1 MSKTEAQNSTLIS
14 MEQKWNY
21 IKQNRPRKTR
31 PDGRPVL
38 LPHGFDMTQC
48 TLPDLLAPG
57 LDIVSIGINPSL
69 YSVERGF
76 YFARPGN
83 RFWPA
88 LNASGLV
95 VPPLA
100 PSREAVE
107 LLFHRYRIGFTDLVK
122 RATARAAELADAD
135 YRQGTRVLQKKL
147 ARYAPAIV
155 WFHGLG
161 AYRLFL
167 THVGTPRAKVAV
179 GLQPERVGLT
189 RIFVTPN
196 PSGANPSANPK
207 QLVPLYR
214 ELAALRDRLNSD

>member
-1 MSKTEAQNSTLIS
+1 MK
-14 MEQKWNY
+14 
-21 IKQNRPRKTR
+21 RP
-31 PDGRPVL
+31 
-38 LPHGFDMTQC
+38 
-48 TLPDLLAPG
+48 TLPDFVAPG

-95 VPPLA
+95 SPPLE
-100 PSREAVE
+100 PSRQAVE
-107 LLFHRYRIGFTDLVK
+107 RLFHEYRIGFTDLVK
-122 RATARAAELADAD
+122 RATARASELSDED
-135 YRQGTRVLQKKL
+135 YAQGARVLQAKL
-147 ARYAPAIV
+147 ARYAPGIA
-155 WFHGLG
+155 WFHGVS

-167 THVGTPRAKVAV
+167 VHTGMARKTIAA
-179 GLQPERVGLT
+179 GLQSERIGPS

-207 QLVPLYR
+207 QIVPLYR
-214 ELAALRDRLNSD
+214 ELARLRGQLKPA

>member
-1 MSKTEAQNSTLIS
+1 
-14 MEQKWNY
+14 
-21 IKQNRPRKTR
+21 
-31 PDGRPVL
+31 
-38 LPHGFDMTQC
+38 MTQR
-48 TLPDLLAPG
+48 TLPDFLAPG

-95 VPPLA
+95 AAPLV

-107 LLFHRYRIGFTDLVK
+107 LVFRRDRIGFTDLVK
-122 RATARAAELADAD
+122 RATARAAELSDAD
-135 YRQGTRVLQKKL
+135 YRRGARALQDKL
-147 ARYAPAIV
+147 ARYAPAIA
-155 WFHGLG
+155 WFHGTSG
-161 AYRLFL
+161 YRLFL
-167 THVGTPRAKVAV
+167 VHAGLARPQVAV
-179 GLQPERVGLT
+179 GLQPERVGPT

-207 QLVPLYR
+207 LLVPLYH
-214 ELAALRDRLNSD
+214 ELAALRDRLNPD

>member
-1 MSKTEAQNSTLIS
+1 M
-14 MEQKWNY
+14 
-21 IKQNRPRKTR
+21 KQR
-31 PDGRPVL
+31 
-38 LPHGFDMTQC
+38 
-48 TLPDLLAPG
+48 TLPDFLAPG
-57 LDIVSIGINPSL
+57 LDILSIGINPSL

-95 VPPLA
+95 VPPVA

-107 LLFHRYRIGFTDLVK
+107 LLFHSYRMGFTDLVK

-135 YRQGTRVLQKKL
+135 YRQGTRVLQDKL
-147 ARYAPAIV
+147 TRYAPAIA
-155 WFHGLG
+155 WFHGVS

-167 THVGTPRAKVAV
+167 THVGTPRAKLAV
-179 GLQPERVGLT
+179 GLQPERVGST

-214 ELAALRDRLNSD
+214 ELAEMRDRLKAD